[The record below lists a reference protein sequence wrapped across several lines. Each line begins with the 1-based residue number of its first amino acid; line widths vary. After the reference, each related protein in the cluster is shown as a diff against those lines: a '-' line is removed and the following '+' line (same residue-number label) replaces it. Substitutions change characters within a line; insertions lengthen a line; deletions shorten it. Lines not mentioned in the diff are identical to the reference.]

1 MSSSAAVNLDEL
13 FQTAHDDGD
22 LSAQSLQTLSNV
34 DLGAQIQAGLGVAA
48 EDVEA
53 SEVVLVTMMPDDS
66 GSINFSGGK
75 QAVIDGHNLVLES
88 LEQSK
93 QQDNILA
100 HTRYLNGDVL
110 FPYKQLAEA
119 VQMTGQNYTPN
130 KMTPLY
136 DQAIV
141 VLGTALAKY
150 QEFADNGV
158 PARTVTLIITDG
170 YDNASHATAAQV
182 RQIVEDMLQQESHII
197 AAMGIG
203 DEGDFRQIFQ
213 EMGIRDEW
221 ILTPGANESELRQ
234 AFQVF
239 SQSAVRA
246 SQGGASFS
254 QTALGGFG
262 GVRKLFSDSD

>member
-1 MSSSAAVNLDEL
+1 MSTSAAPDLDEL

-22 LSAQSLQTLSNV
+22 LSAQSLQTLTNI

-66 GSINFSGGK
+66 GSINFAGGK
-75 QAVIDGHNLVLES
+75 QAVIDGHNEVIES
-88 LEQSK
+88 LEKSK
-93 QQDNILA
+93 QQDNVLA
-100 HTRYLNGDVL
+100 HTRYLNGEVL
-110 FPYKQLAEA
+110 FPYRQLAEA
-119 VQMTGQNYTPN
+119 VKMSGQNYTPN

-136 DQAIV
+136 DQTLV
-141 VLGTALAKY
+141 VLGTVLAKY

-158 PARTVTLIITDG
+158 PARTVTLLITDG
-170 YDNASHATAAQV
+170 MDNTSISSAAKV
-182 RQIVEDMLQQESHII
+182 KTLVEDMLKQETHII

-203 DEGDFRQIFQ
+203 SDADFRQIFQ

-221 ILTPGANESELRQ
+221 ILTPSADESELRK

-262 GVRKLFSDSD
+262 QN